1 MFYDLVPSNPRR
13 ETMRIGKLVLVVAP
27 AALLLLAGCGR
38 TTEQRA
44 ATGGVGGVV
53 VGALLGG
60 PIGAVIGGAAGGLGG
75 AALHEGVD
83 QKARQALNSNSGST
97 TASGGGSTAPSSGP
111 QPLTSQPA
119 PAQPNQPGQ

>member
-1 MFYDLVPSNPRR
+1 
-13 ETMRIGKLVLVVAP
+13 MRTSRLVLVAAP
-27 AALLLLAGCGR
+27 AALVLLAGCGR

-60 PIGAVIGGAAGGLGG
+60 PIGAVVGGAAGGLGG
-75 AALHEGVD
+75 AALNQGVD
-83 QKARQALNSNSGST
+83 QKARQALNGNSGGT
-97 TASGGGSTAPSSGP
+97 AASGGP

-119 PAQPNQPGQ
+119 PAQPNQPSQ